1 MDEATRRD
9 RGGAVA
15 EEQDGDPAALGS
27 KVAHADELLIGH
39 AAPLSKSRAI
49 AQASR
54 LAPLARI
61 SATNDK

>member
-1 MDEATRRD
+1 
-9 RGGAVA
+9 
-15 EEQDGDPAALGS
+15 
-27 KVAHADELLIGH
+27 
-39 AAPLSKSRAI
+39 LSKSRAI